1 MTFLFKGKR
10 HLNLNYLYF
19 IFIVCTDGSSI
30 SHGGISYQ
38 RTGSGKYRSS
48 SGALVPGSAMGAI
61 FSSKFPSHQSFF
73 LVISR
78 RTNCNFSWR
87 FLNPNFNF
95 NCSKVLDLKNL
106 QEQAQK
112 AFCFNLYCWNKCP
125 IDLIFANSQPSPW
138 ISKVFL
144 NHYGFFLT

>member
-61 FSSKFPSHQSFF
+61 FSSKFP
-73 LVISR
+73 
-78 RTNCNFSWR
+78 FS
-87 FLNPNFNF
+87 P
-95 NCSKVLDLKNL
+95 
-106 QEQAQK
+106 
-112 AFCFNLYCWNKCP
+112 
-125 IDLIFANSQPSPW
+125 LIFP
-138 ISKVFL
+138 IFKVEQIVTFPVS
-144 NHYGFFLT
+144 F